1 MKCKACGAELADDA
15 KFCRLC
21 GAATMGVAAEAS
33 KGEEKSGDMA
43 TTQATAANATTN
55 AADGSKQGA
64 ASALSSVKAASGK
77 NKKLIAGIAAGVV
90 VVLVAAIAFVM
101 ISGNVPEDVVKQNLA
116 KSDFVQEGA
125 VDSEFVN
132 DSPYQIT
139 EFKITKQADEK
150 VDAEAAQFAK
160 AVIGTDTMRRVEI
173 TGKIANDNF
182 ETSFQGH
189 AYYVKNGSDWGNLGF
204 TADSKDTKPLKGV
217 DTATSKSSYSGS
229 SDGDAVYSDFASTLE
244 ESGGS
249 YTSTATQKVT
259 YSYWFADDTATSTT
273 KFTFD
278 QEKGWQRQGNAEFS
292 DMATEWKLAGKTF
305 STTYKGGNGVVT
317 ESISFT
323 DCSGDSGACS
333 YVAKY
338 VPNDD
343 DSSGLT
349 LYAVDLSGNAKG
361 SFVHDFSKGYFSIE
375 FNDATNAVTYTVHG
389 NSNSSTVSAGQGT
402 VNTVT
407 ADLKTDSVYRSSRF
421 WGDSKFSSSGIS
433 LTEVNNA

>member
-15 KFCRLC
+15 KFCRSC
-21 GAATMGVAAEAS
+21 GAATTSVAAEAP
-33 KGEEKSGDMA
+33 KDEEKPGDMVTA
-43 TTQATAANATTN
+43 QATAANATTN

-64 ASALSSVKAASGK
+64 ASVLSSAKAASGK
-77 NKKLIAGIAAGVV
+77 NKKLVAGIAAGVA
-90 VVLVAAIAFVM
+90 VVLVAVIAFVM
-101 ISGNVPEDVVKQNLA
+101 VSGNVPEDVVKQDLA

-139 EFKITKQADEK
+139 EFKITKQVDEK

-189 AYYVKNGSDWGNLGF
+189 AYYVKNGSDWGNLGL

-217 DTATSKSSYSGS
+217 DTVTSKSSYSGS
-229 SDGDAVYSDFASTLE
+229 SNSDAAYSDFASTLE

-249 YTSTATQKVT
+249 YTSVATQKVK

-292 DMATEWKLAGKTF
+292 DMTTEWKLAGKTF
-305 STTYKGGNGVVT
+305 SSTFDTSAGKVT
-317 ESISFT
+317 ETVSFAEVT
-323 DCSGDSGACS
+323 DGSASCT

-338 VPNDD
+338 DPSREDTSYVTYHAAN
-343 DSSGLT
+343 LT
-349 LYAVDLSGNAKG
+349 GTATGA
-361 SFVHDFSKGYFSIE
+361 FQHDFSKETFTIE
-375 FNDATNAVTYTVHG
+375 LNDSG
-389 NSNSSTVSAGQGT
+389 NSLTYILGGSGNSSTVSAGQGT
-402 VNTVT
+402 VNTVN
-407 ADLKTDSVYRSSRF
+407 AQLKTSTVYKSLFGSESLF
-421 WGDSKFSSSGIS
+421 ETSGKT
-433 LTEVNNA
+433 LTEVTNA